1 MRLSNGTTLMEFQS
15 MMILIRWPLVRLKS
29 EGQIMGEIQTKKK
42 TTKHIKTPLF
52 TSGSGYSFNKELI
65 SVLFIF
71 VKRDNVPCH
80 LSPNFTTN
88 EKRIIRLIRYIVAT
102 IGAIR

>member
-1 MRLSNGTTLMEFQS
+1 MVSRS
-15 MMILIRWPLVRLKS
+15 MTILTQWPSVRLKS

-52 TSGSGYSFNKELI
+52 TSVSGYSFNKELI

-80 LSPNFTTN
+80 LSPNFTAN